1 MYPLLEVNKKH
12 LRKNIIELKRLCDEK
27 NIDITGISKV
37 FTCEPEIIQ
46 ILIDNGIKKIGDSR
60 IENLKKIKNIPIE
73 KWLIRMPMLSEI
85 DELIENVDVSLNSEI
100 EVIRKISKIASEKR
114 KIHKV
119 ILMVD
124 LGDLREGYIDY
135 HELILVA
142 KEVEKMQ
149 GVHLYGIGV
158 NLTCF
163 SFVQPDKS
171 KMQELVNLSKI
182 IEKEIGR
189 NLEVIS
195 GGNSATI
202 NLMLEGEIP
211 REVNN
216 LRLGEGIL
224 FGKERAT
231 YKLLPNTYDDV
242 FILKT
247 EIIEVKEKPSLPFGK
262 IGKDS
267 YGNTPSFFN
276 RGVRKKAI
284 CALGKQDFD
293 VETTSPLDKN
303 IEILG
308 ASSDHLM
315 LDITECSKEYGVGD
329 IIEFKLGYF
338 STMRVFTSNYV
349 KKIYK

>member
-1 MYPLLEVNKKH
+1 MYPLLKVNKKH
-12 LRKNIIELKRLCDEK
+12 LRENIIELKRLCDEK

-37 FTCEPEIIQ
+37 FTCEPEIVQ
-46 ILIDNGIKKIGDSR
+46 ILIDNKIEKIGDSR
-60 IENLKKIKNIPIE
+60 VENFKKIKDIKVE

-85 DELIENVDVSLNSEI
+85 GELIEYTDVSLNSEMKII
-100 EVIRKISKIASEKR
+100 EKISEIAIKKN
-114 KIHKV
+114 KIHKI

-124 LGDLREGYIDY
+124 LGDLREGYMDY
-135 HELILVA
+135 NELILVA
-142 KEVEKMQ
+142 KKVEKLK

-163 SFVQPDKS
+163 SFVQPDKE
-171 KMQELVNLSKI
+171 KMNELVLVRKM
-182 IEKEIGR
+182 IENEIGR
-189 NLEVIS
+189 SLEIIS

-202 NLMLEGEIP
+202 NLMLQGNIP
-211 REVNN
+211 LEVNN

-231 YKLLPNTYDDV
+231 YNLLPNTYDDV
-242 FILKT
+242 FILEA
-247 EIIEVKEKPSLPFGK
+247 EIIEIKEKPSLPFGK

-267 YGNTPSFFN
+267 YGHTPTFLD
-276 RGVRKKAI
+276 RGIRKRAI

-293 VETTSPLDKN
+293 VETTTPLDRN

-315 LDITECSKEYGVGD
+315 LDITECSKEYKVGD
-329 IIEFKLGYF
+329 IIKFKLGYF

-349 KKIYK
+349 KKVYE